1 LCGGWLQ
8 RGERGLKKKKKEKEK
23 KGKTTIV
30 LIDSYWLELM
40 RHCKLEING
49 SSQSGKTRESVWKVL
64 WMCLVYERVASFYI

>member
-8 RGERGLKKKKKEKEK
+8 RGERGGVEKKKKKK
-23 KGKTTIV
+23 KKRTEKTTIV

-49 SSQSGKTRESVWKVL
+49 SSR
-64 WMCLVYERVASFYI
+64 